1 MQFKK
6 LIVQSIFWRGLYF
19 LSVLLL
25 NVLVARFFKATGSG
39 WIYYVCSIYAFV
51 IVIVSLSLDSGM
63 GYYASKNEVSVNKL
77 LSLSLLWTFIV
88 GLIVTL
94 GTKLYIRSAPELF
107 IPRTLLLVSSLCYV
121 CGNLVTNYCGIIF
134 YSHKNFH
141 TPNIIGIICNILLIA
156 ILAVT
161 SLGIVAALNTSTF
174 LYIYFLTFL
183 FQGML
188 MIVAVIYSYAVKK
201 KPVIISRTELKKVLH
216 YSMVAFAGNIIF
228 FLVYRVDYFFVK
240 YYCSTADL
248 GNYIQVSKLG
258 QMVILLP
265 SIMASAVFPVVAGGQ
280 KEEVNRGLK
289 LLSRISLLVIGSFC
303 VIVVLT
309 GRWLFSFIFG
319 ESFDRMYLPFV
330 LLIPG
335 VLSLSSLYPLAAYY
349 SGKNKLMVNIAGS
362 LIALLF
368 IVVTD
373 FIFIPKFGIG
383 AAALISSIGYILF
396 HTYVLLVFKN
406 EYNTSVAGFFMIK
419 KSDFI
424 WLKNFFAKGI
434 GNDLLKEG

>member
-19 LSVLLL
+19 LTVLLL
-25 NVLVARFFKATGSG
+25 NVLVARFFEATGSG

-63 GYYASKNEVSVNKL
+63 GFYASRNEVSVNKL

-94 GTKLYIRSAPELF
+94 GTNLYIRSAPELI

-134 YSHKNFH
+134 YSHKNFQ
-141 TPNIIGIICNILLIA
+141 TPNIIGIICNIILIA

-174 LYIYFLTFL
+174 LYIYFFTFL
-183 FQGML
+183 IQGML
-188 MIVAVIYSYAVKK
+188 MITAVIYSYAVKE
-201 KPVIISRTELKKVLH
+201 KPVIISGNELKKVLH

-240 YYCSTADL
+240 YYCSAADL

-265 SIMASAVFPVVAGGQ
+265 SIMASAVFPMVAGGQ
-280 KEEVNRGLK
+280 KKEVNRGLK

-303 VIVVLT
+303 MIVVLT
-309 GRWLFSFIFG
+309 GSWLFSFIFG
-319 ESFDRMYLPFV
+319 KSFDRMYLPFI

-349 SGKNKLMVNIAGS
+349 SGKNKLMVNIKGS

-373 FIFIPKFGIG
+373 LIFIPKFGIE

-396 HTYVLLVFKN
+396 HAYVLLVFKK

-434 GNDLLKEG
+434 GNDLLKER